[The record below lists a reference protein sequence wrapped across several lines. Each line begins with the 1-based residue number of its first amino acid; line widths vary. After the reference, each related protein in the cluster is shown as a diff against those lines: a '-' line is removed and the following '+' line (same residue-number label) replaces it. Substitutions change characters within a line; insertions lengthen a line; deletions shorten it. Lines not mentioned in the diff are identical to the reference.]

1 MEKYIITID
10 LGTTNI
16 KVGLYNSQLQELYM
30 SSLTVQ
36 YVTKD
41 NYVEFDPEEYWAV
54 CLRCFENVIDA
65 ACIDSKRII
74 TISLTGQAE
83 SLIVLD
89 TNLTPLRNGISWM
102 DSRSVQECEILK
114 GTFDIRKGYHIT
126 GQADIIP
133 TWPITK
139 MLWIKRNEKNVFKK
153 AYRYLLL
160 KDFIIFRLTGRLVA
174 EYTVY
179 NFSYYLDVRLKQYWT
194 DILDFI
200 GIKTGQLPELIEPGE
215 TVSIVKED
223 IARRLSLSSDVTVN
237 SGALDHFAGMIGTGN
252 IKEGIVSETTGTVL
266 AIATMV
272 QQLKIN
278 EYNIPCQYNA
288 IKNTYVLMPVCES
301 GGVSL
306 EWFKNNFFSDKD
318 FNYLNEEIAKT
329 MQVKNEVIFLPYLTG
344 TNSPEFD
351 VKARGVFYGL
361 TINHTKIDMARAV
374 MEGVTFLLKK
384 NISLL
389 ENMNIKIDNL
399 ISLGG
404 GAKSVVWNQMKAD
417 ATEKNICIPEYEE
430 ATSLGAAI
438 LGAVANGLVG
448 SIQEAV
454 GKWVKM
460 KQVYTPKNQVLY
472 TESYNKFIDIYERLT
487 PVFHTA

>member
-1 MEKYIITID
+1 MKKYIVTID

-16 KVGLYNSQLQELYM
+16 KVGLYDAELKELGM
-30 SSLTVQ
+30 SSSTVQ
-36 YVTKD
+36 YITSG
-41 NYVEFDPEEYWAV
+41 NRVEFDPEEYWLV
-54 CLRCFENVIDA
+54 CLRCVQNAIDTA
-65 ACIDSKRII
+65 GIDPKGIV

-89 TNLTPLRNGISWM
+89 KNLSPLRNGISWM
-102 DSRSVQECEILK
+102 DSRSFEECEILK
-114 GTFDIRKGYHIT
+114 RNFPVQKGYNIT

-133 TWPITK
+133 TWPVTK
-139 MLWIKRNEKNVFKK
+139 MLWMKRNEKTIYHK
-153 AYRYLLL
+153 AHRFLLL
-160 KDFIIFRLTGRLVA
+160 KDFIIFRFTGRFVA

-179 NFSYYLDVRLKQYWT
+179 NFSYYLDVRQKQYWT
-194 DILDFI
+194 EILDFV
-200 GIKTGQLPELIEPGE
+200 GVNTGQLPELIEPGE
-215 TVSIVKED
+215 TVGIVKKD
-223 IARRLSLSSDVTVN
+223 VASQLSLSDSVTVN

-252 IKEGIVSETTGTVL
+252 IKEGIISETTGTVL

-272 QQLKIN
+272 HQLKIN
-278 EYNIPCQYNA
+278 KYNIPCQYNA

-306 EWFKNNFFSDKD
+306 EWFKNNFLSDKD
-318 FNYLNEEIAKT
+318 FNYLNREIAKT
-329 MQVKNEVIFLPYLTG
+329 MHHRNEVIFLPYLTG

-361 TINHTKIDMARAV
+361 TLQHTKIDMARAV

-384 NISLL
+384 NIALL
-389 ENMNIKIDNL
+389 ENMNIKIDTL

-404 GAKSVVWNQMKAD
+404 GAKSEAWNQMKAD
-417 ATEKNICIPEYEE
+417 ATGKNIHIPEYEE

-438 LGAVANGLVG
+438 LGALANSFSS

-454 GKWVKM
+454 EKCVKM
-460 KQVYTPKNQVLY
+460 KRIYTPKNQGLY
-472 TESYNKFIDIYERLT
+472 TEGYRKFIDIYERLI
-487 PVFHTA
+487 PVFHTT